1 MFVVKIKD
9 IVKYLVS
16 IILLIT
22 IIILSARFF
31 LNIFRENKIKTKNL
45 SKNALT
51 RDTISCYAKHTVKRR
66 KRRKRRR

>member
-1 MFVVKIKD
+1 MFVVKVKD

-31 LNIFRENKIKTKNL
+31 LNIFKENKIKTKNL
-45 SKNALT
+45 SKSALT
-51 RDTISCYAKHTVKRR
+51 RDTISCYAKYRAKRR
-66 KRRKRRR
+66 K